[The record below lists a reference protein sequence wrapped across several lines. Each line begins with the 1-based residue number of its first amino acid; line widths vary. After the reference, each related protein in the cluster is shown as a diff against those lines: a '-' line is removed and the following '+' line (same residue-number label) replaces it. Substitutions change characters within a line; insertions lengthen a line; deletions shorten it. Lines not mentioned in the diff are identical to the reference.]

1 MEVDGAEDG
10 YLSYGMLQEGQV
22 PGRAEETRRGREL
35 RSANTLRSVSLVW
48 KIHMV
53 VKQPLLEELIS
64 LPAQHLSTD

>member
-35 RSANTLRSVSLVW
+35 RSANSQRSVSLVGENTHGREATFT
-48 KIHMV
+48 I
-53 VKQPLLEELIS
+53 QPS
-64 LPAQHLSTD
+64 LPASLY

>member
-35 RSANTLRSVSLVW
+35 RSANSQRSVSLVGI
-48 KIHMV
+48 IHMV